1 MSGSKASRR
10 VAPAD
15 VSSPPAFTE
24 APAGFPGED
33 VASASVLREHYGIPP
48 EECLEL
54 EEGTCWCRRIEP
66 AGWRESGAPASEE
79 KESNAPA
86 ASTGESQEVESS
98 RIPIVVC
105 SGGTGAGMFYKQFA
119 TDLAAS
125 YQGPVI
131 IFDRFNIGLSDRLD
145 GKAAAVRRTKAGEA
159 EGVGASG
166 ASEAS
171 GKGQGKEASAGG
183 RGRGRGAA
191 CYNNVDL
198 WCRQLVQMLDK
209 LNIPK
214 AHFVGVSLASIIV
227 THLEASY
234 PHRVARIALI
244 SALVGGFAAPMK
256 KRFSKYKCIFTKLCC
271 CCWRSMATKV
281 FRKKMV
287 PKLYDRCDHQAE
299 EGADPDGLPIAKAMY
314 RVKGTT
320 RALVDQFLG
329 DPIYAYQ
336 MKGMHHFMKGL
347 AERGVPLYLRTYSE
361 DNEMDRPAL
370 DAAFEALKKQSGAY
384 VEEDREERE
393 TRGERVSETK
403 GDREIK

>member
-15 VSSPPAFTE
+15 SSFPPAFTE

-66 AGWRESGAPASEE
+66 AGWRGGGAPASEE
-79 KESNAPA
+79 TESNAPA
-86 ASTGESQEVESS
+86 ASTSDSQEVESS

-145 GKAAAVRRTKAGEA
+145 GKAAAACRTNAKHLEAGGA
-159 EGVGASG
+159 GASG
-166 ASEAS
+166 ASGR
-171 GKGQGKEASAGG
+171 GKGSEASAGG

-209 LNIPK
+209 LSIPK
-214 AHFVGVSLASIIV
+214 AHFVGISLASIIV

-234 PHRVARIALI
+234 PHRVARVALI

-256 KRFSKYKCIFTKLCC
+256 KRFSK
-271 CCWRSMATKV
+271 
-281 FRKKMV
+281 
-287 PKLYDRCDHQAE
+287 
-299 EGADPDGLPIAKAMY
+299 
-314 RVKGTT
+314 
-320 RALVDQFLG
+320 
-329 DPIYAYQ
+329 
-336 MKGMHHFMKGL
+336 
-347 AERGVPLYLRTYSE
+347 
-361 DNEMDRPAL
+361 
-370 DAAFEALKKQSGAY
+370 
-384 VEEDREERE
+384 
-393 TRGERVSETK
+393 
-403 GDREIK
+403 